1 MKRAAIY
8 ALILSMLAVPMFA
21 QNPSV
26 TKARCVSL
34 EHISGGWRM
43 AIDCDQGKGTIT
55 LTDQNWGACKSNCS
69 SSPSTIASGKFAV
82 SQGQLIVAFCGIY
95 NVATT
100 TPPLVT
106 ILMS

>member
-55 LTDQNWGACKSNCS
+55 LTDQMQYHGDGIFAGWSQGDLS
-69 SSPSTIASGKFAV
+69 SSYQSLLPKVDAQSEV
-82 SQGQLIVAFCGIY
+82 MQLG
-95 NVATT
+95 
-100 TPPLVT
+100 
-106 ILMS
+106 